1 MAALL
6 ATVLFAWCTAAAASP
21 FLGAAVPPA
30 SAADILNP
38 TTGYGNSSTSLNV
51 VAAKLNALN
60 GYTLN
65 VAVRCGARWAGVAR
79 QCH

>member
-6 ATVLFAWCTAAAASP
+6 ATVLLAWCTAAAASS

-30 SAADILNP
+30 STADILNP
-38 TTGYGNSSTSLNV
+38 ITGYGNSSTSLNV
-51 VAAKLNALN
+51 VNTKLNALN

-65 VAVRCGARWAGVAR
+65 VAVRCGARWAEGAR
-79 QCH
+79 QCP